1 MIDLLTKLIY
11 TFLLSEG
18 MFLGMIRIS
27 EDYFR
32 FRLKVLILDTVNKAN
47 KDDLKRVKDEEDN
60 DNE

>member
-1 MIDLLTKLIY
+1 
-11 TFLLSEG
+11 